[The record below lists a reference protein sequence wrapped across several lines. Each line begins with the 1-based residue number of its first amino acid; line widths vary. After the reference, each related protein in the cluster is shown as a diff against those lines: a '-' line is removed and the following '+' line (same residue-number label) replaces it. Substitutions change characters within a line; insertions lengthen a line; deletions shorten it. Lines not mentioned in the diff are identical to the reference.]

1 MNEQED
7 FFSSN
12 HKRLLNIATW
22 AKYMAWIV
30 LVFYI
35 LNAMGAYSQE
45 QYRQM
50 FSNVIPSRYSDF
62 GEMLK
67 QNPLYT
73 FSLFVEIFNVF
84 LRGVV
89 YFLILKGVSFGLNMI
104 VETDINYREQKKSE
118 GVVQK

>member
-22 AKYMAWIV
+22 ARYMAWIV

-45 QYRQM
+45 QYRQI
-50 FSNVIPSRYSDF
+50 FSNVIPSRYSNF

-73 FSLFVEIFNVF
+73 FSLFVEIFNVV

-104 VETDINYREQKKSE
+104 VETDINYREQKKAE